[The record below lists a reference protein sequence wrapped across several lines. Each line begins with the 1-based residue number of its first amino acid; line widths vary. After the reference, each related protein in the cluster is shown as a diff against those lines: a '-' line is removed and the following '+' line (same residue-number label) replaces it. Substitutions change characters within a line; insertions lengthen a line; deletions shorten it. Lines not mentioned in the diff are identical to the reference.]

1 MNLLSYAILASNTA
15 TTAAQTA
22 AATDETTLGPLFK
35 LVIGLYLLY
44 VGLLGKGK
52 ILENKHL
59 KMEEKKFRLYMRII
73 AGVGA
78 VFTLADGALE
88 YLYPDTATFRVLKAV
103 LWILGLLS
111 LVGMLVLSIVMTDR
125 KAVAEE
131 QKRADEEMMRKQRD
145 KMRAAFEFD
154 DEPEEAAEEAEVVE
168 KEWEGE
174 KAEEAEQT
182 EREEEI
188 KEAVEEAKEEA
199 AEEEAEK
206 EENTEDGNKNDGE

>member
-1 MNLLSYAILASNTA
+1 MNLLSYAILAFDTA
-15 TTAAQTA
+15 TTAATTTA
-22 AATDETTLGPLFK
+22 ASDEATFGPLFK

-59 KMEEKKFRLYMRII
+59 KMDEKKFRLYMRLI
-73 AGVGA
+73 AGAGA

-88 YLYPDTATFRVLKAV
+88 YFYPDTATLTVAKTV
-103 LWILGLLS
+103 LWALGLAA
-111 LVGMLVLSIVMTDR
+111 LVGMLVLSIAMTDR

-131 QKRADEEMMRKQRD
+131 QKKADEEMMRKQRD

-154 DEPEEAAEEAEVVE
+154 DEPEEDAEEAEVVE
-168 KEWEGE
+168 KEWECE

-199 AEEEAEK
+199 AEEEK
-206 EENTEDGNKNDGE
+206 EEKAEEDKKADGE